1 MRRNRRTKML
11 RIMTMSVTTALL
23 SATLAFGQT
32 APAPQTFI
40 TGVGNYSHIVTDL
53 DKSLAFYRDVIGL
66 QPNAP
71 PRPFDGNPAIMKLG
85 NTPNAQSRFVA
96 LRVPGSAIGVE
107 LIDYKD
113 IERTPARPRFQDP
126 GAANLIVRV
135 RELDP
140 VLDRVKKAG
149 AKILTV
155 SGIPATIGNGGR
167 VMFIQDPDGFVVEV
181 VQAGAPRGG
190 AAATPAPAQ
199 PQGNIVGGGFEL
211 TVEDTVKTVDFY
223 QKVLGFQLTA
233 GTTFNNDKVMNDT
246 AGVPGGAFRQSR
258 GPIPGTNGQIVFIEF
273 ANVDRKPLKTRV
285 QDPGTAI
292 LQLFVRDMDGLTKTL
307 KARGA
312 NIITTGGEP
321 VSLGQSRLLI
331 VRDPNN
337 LFLEFIQR

>member
-1 MRRNRRTKML
+1 ML
-11 RIMTMSVTTALL
+11 RMIKTTSVAGALF
-23 SATLAFGQT
+23 SATLALAQT
-32 APAPQTFI
+32 PSTPAQQSFI
-40 TGVGNYSHIVTDL
+40 TGVGNFSHIVADL

-66 QPNAP
+66 QPGAP

-107 LIDYKD
+107 LIDYKN

-135 RELDP
+135 RDIEP
-140 VLDRVKKAG
+140 VVERIRKSDARILSAG
-149 AKILTV
+149 GV
-155 SGIPATIGNGGR
+155 PATIGNGGR
-167 VMFIQDPDGFVVEV
+167 VLFIQDPDGFVIEL
-181 VQAGAPRGG
+181 VQAG
-190 AAATPAPAQ
+190 TPAPGA
-199 PQGNIVGGGFEL
+199 PAQGNIVGGGFEL
-211 TVEDTVKTVDFY
+211 SVENMTKTVDFY
-223 QKVLGFQLTA
+223 QKVLGFQLSPPTM
-233 GTTFNNDKVMNDT
+233 FNNDKVMNET

-258 GPIPGTNGQIVFIEF
+258 GPIPGANGQIVFIEF

-292 LQLFVRDMDGLTKTL
+292 LQLFVADMDGLMKTL
-307 KARGA
+307 KANGA
-312 NIITTGGEP
+312 NIITTGGDP
-321 VSLGQSRLLI
+321 VSLGPSKLVI